1 VRESGQLQFLL
12 GELKIFR
19 GDLAHNQSVSKN
31 TVSRF

>member
-12 GELKIFR
+12 GELEIFG

-31 TVSRF
+31 AVSRF